1 MAEELE
7 HHGHE
12 APEKKPDPVE
22 KSTLKATKHGNK
34 IAIIGILVG
43 IGVAIYLYI
52 KNKNSSSSSS
62 GTLPGSTIPI
72 STGNG
77 SGGGSGSGPQGP
89 QGPPGPPGPPGTPP
103 GTTGTGT
110 PAKGI
115 AATGPFLPSTLPS
128 PEGQL
133 LHRTNPG
140 VTTGSG
146 HSAITAN
153 VAATSA
159 PQTRYAAGVTSALAK
174 TGLSQ
179 KVIASIATS
188 PPSNPAVGTVQ
199 PSAAQLSNP
208 NVQKVARNLASQ
220 PSQQQAPIQADIVA
234 TAAVNP
240 NIARSEAQNLANE
253 QGQKV
258 TINGRTYANQA
269 IANEYTHQTHHKTAA
284 RTAQGRNY
292 KVR

>member
-1 MAEELE
+1 MAEEPE

-12 APEKKPDPVE
+12 ASEKKPDPVE

-89 QGPPGPPGPPGTPP
+89 QGPPGPPGPPGQPV
-103 GTTGTGT
+103 GTTGTSTTGT
-110 PAKGI
+110 AGAPVLLRQGAPAAVW
-115 AATGPFLPSTLPS
+115 AAV
-128 PEGQL
+128 
-133 LHRTNPG
+133 HRTNPG
-140 VTTGSG
+140 VSTGSG

-153 VAATSA
+153 VAATNA
-159 PQTRYAAGVTSALAK
+159 PQTRYAAVTSALAK

-179 KVIASIATS
+179 KVIASLASS

-208 NVQKVARNLASQ
+208 NVQKVASNLASQ
-220 PSQQQAPIQADIVA
+220 SNPQQPNIQADIVS

-258 TINGRTYANQA
+258 TINGKTYANQA
-269 IANEYTHQTHHKTAA
+269 IANEYTHQTHHKTVA

>member
-1 MAEELE
+1 MAEEPE

-12 APEKKPDPVE
+12 ASEKKPDPVE

-89 QGPPGPPGPPGTPP
+89 QGPPGPPGPPGQPV

-110 PAKGI
+110 
-115 AATGPFLPSTLPS
+115 TGTGTTGTGTTGTSA
-128 PEGQL
+128 
-133 LHRTNPG
+133 TNPG
-140 VTTGSG
+140 VSTGSG
-146 HSAITAN
+146 HSAITAS
-153 VAATSA
+153 VASTPA
-159 PQTRYAAGVTSALAK
+159 PQTRYAAAVTSALAK

-179 KVIASIATS
+179 KVIASIASS

-208 NVQKVARNLASQ
+208 NVQKVASNLASQ
-220 PSQQQAPIQADIVA
+220 SNPQQPNIQADIVS

-258 TINGRTYANQA
+258 TINGKTYANQA
-269 IANEYTHQTHHKTAA
+269 IANEYTHQTHHKTVA

>member
-1 MAEELE
+1 MAEEPE

-77 SGGGSGSGPQGP
+77 GSGGGSGSGPQGP

-110 PAKGI
+110 
-115 AATGPFLPSTLPS
+115 TGTGTTGTSTTT
-128 PEGQL
+128 GT
-133 LHRTNPG
+133 TNPG

-179 KVIASIATS
+179 KVL
-188 PPSNPAVGTVQ
+188 P
-199 PSAAQLSNP
+199 L
-208 NVQKVARNLASQ
+208 
-220 PSQQQAPIQADIVA
+220 IV
-234 TAAVNP
+234 TF
-240 NIARSEAQNLANE
+240 
-253 QGQKV
+253 
-258 TINGRTYANQA
+258 
-269 IANEYTHQTHHKTAA
+269 
-284 RTAQGRNY
+284 
-292 KVR
+292 